1 MKRAPKDNALMNELN
16 HDHGRQ
22 RVSLVM
28 LVVTLLAGFV
38 LTGCQLPQSKQMPTQ
53 PGYASQKAPQPTP
66 ANAAPPMAT
75 PHAAAMH
82 TPQTQWN
89 PAVQQVAW
97 QRHQTHAQNAAACG
111 CGGCAAGD
119 PNACQSGPQG
129 YATYA
134 GGGWNAHGVDPN
146 EFLCDGGDHHQDVAV
161 RRNNTLAGLDAED
174 TVVHYMTEAGDTEVK
189 ASNRVCVYAPR
200 FASVRKIT
208 GAASGGRVI
217 GVAGVKHDVGLNRI
231 QEDLPGLVINDT
243 QALAH
248 ADVARRIDAM
258 RDRNRG
264 VRIENVLQPEM
275 AEDVL
280 AALAGLSVLDLGQLQ
295 ENQLARLQEAAS
307 AAVSWSVEE
316 SIEVAIEDLKPP
328 TLTRDLRVEE
338 MRVYDFPDAGRLQ
351 IGKFADRQ
359 HAQPGEVV
367 SFAIRVENVG
377 DSAVNHV
384 TLTDNLTTR
393 LEYVAES
400 QTCSGGAEFSTKRNE
415 AESLMLQW
423 KLTDELKVGESVTI
437 RFQCK
442 VR

>member
-1 MKRAPKDNALMNELN
+1 MNQRN
-16 HDHGRQ
+16 SAHRRQ
-22 RVSLVM
+22 RASLVM

-38 LTGCQLPQSKQMPTQ
+38 LTGCQLPQNKSMPTQ
-53 PGYASQKAPQPTP
+53 PGYAAQNPATHPTQPMPVP
-66 ANAAPPMAT
+66 AAT
-75 PHAAAMH
+75 AM
-82 TPQTQWN
+82 QNTQPRPN

-97 QRHQTHAQNAAACG
+97 QHQPHAQSVAACG
-111 CGGCAAGD
+111 CGGCAAGNA
-119 PNACQSGPQG
+119 NACQSGPQG
-129 YATYA
+129 YATYGA
-134 GGGWNAHGVDPN
+134 GGWNAHGIDPN

-161 RRNNTLAGLDAED
+161 RRNNTLAGLDPED

-208 GAASGGRVI
+208 GAASGGHVV

-231 QEDLPGLVINDT
+231 QDELPGLVINDT
-243 QALAH
+243 QGLAH
-248 ADVARRIDAM
+248 ADVTRRIDAM

-275 AEDVL
+275 TEDVL
-280 AALAGLSVLDLGQLQ
+280 AALAGLSVLDLAQLQ
-295 ENQLARLQEAAS
+295 ENQLALLQESAN

-338 MRVYDFPDAGRLQ
+338 IRVYDFPDAGRLQ

-393 LEYVAES
+393 LEYVPDS
-400 QTCSGGAEFSTKRNE
+400 QTCSGGAVFSTKRNE

-437 RFQCK
+437 RFRCK

>member
-1 MKRAPKDNALMNELN
+1 MKRTPKENALMNQSN
-16 HDHGRQ
+16 HSRTNQ
-22 RVSLVM
+22 SVSVVM
-28 LVVTLLAGFV
+28 LVAMFLAGFV
-38 LTGCQLPQSKQMPTQ
+38 LTGCQLPQAAKTPMQ
-53 PGYASQKAPQPTP
+53 PGYGPQNIPQ
-66 ANAAPPMAT
+66 NAPPPTAMAPT
-75 PHAAAMH
+75 AAM
-82 TPQTQWN
+82 QTQAN
-89 PAVQQVAW
+89 SAIQQVGW
-97 QRHQTHAQNAAACG
+97 QQHQAHAQNAAACG
-111 CGGCAAGD
+111 CGACGSGQTVAGH
-119 PNACQSGPQG
+119 PGPQG

-146 EFLCDGGDHHQDVAV
+146 EFLCDGGDRHQDVAV
-161 RRNNTLAGLDAED
+161 RRNDTLAGLDPED
-174 TVVHYMTEAGDTEVK
+174 TIVHYTTDAGDIEIN

-208 GAASGGRVI
+208 GAASGGRAI
-217 GVAGVKHDVGLNRI
+217 GIAGFKHDVGLNRI
-231 QEDLPGLVINDT
+231 QEELPGLVINDT
-243 QALAH
+243 QGLGH
-248 ADVARRIDAM
+248 ADVTRRIDAM
-258 RDRNRG
+258 RDRNGG
-264 VRIENVLQPEM
+264 VRIENVMQLEM
-275 AEDVL
+275 MEDVL
-280 AALAGLSVLDLGQLQ
+280 AALAGLSVLEMGQLQ
-295 ENQLARLQEAAS
+295 ENQLALLQEAAN

-400 QTCSGGAEFSTKRNE
+400 QTASGGAEFSTKRNE